1 MWYMENIIQEQEA
14 EGRLGTVNTYRSAL
28 NRLIA
33 FIGDSKDLTFE
44 DITGRR
50 INLFYDFLQ
59 RSGIA
64 NNSIRLYIR
73 ILRTV
78 YNRAVKE
85 EIPGTRLV
93 SPFGCISISETET
106 IKRAISLDFINAISL
121 ADLKSDSK
129 LDIARDFFLFSFYC
143 RGMSFVDMVYLKKCN
158 IIGDTLYYTR
168 SKTGKPLTIK
178 IVGPLRK
185 LIEKYHNEGEYIL
198 PILDPAKGTLYPQ
211 YRTALKRQNTRLKRL
226 SDFLNLPV
234 PLTSYVARHSWA
246 TLAKRNGAPVS
257 VISEA
262 LGHRSE
268 KVTYTY
274 LAALDQEVID
284 KVNEKIVYLMK

>member
-1 MWYMENIIQEQEA
+1 MENIIQEQEA

-121 ADLKSDSK
+121 ADHSK
-129 LDIARDFFLFSFYC
+129 AT
-143 RGMSFVDMVYLKKCN
+143 N
-158 IIGDTLYYTR
+158 INSTWYALE
-168 SKTGKPLTIK
+168 SMESPVVW
-178 IVGPLRK
+178 IVGGK
-185 LIEKYHNEGEYIL
+185 
-198 PILDPAKGTLYPQ
+198 DKGNDY
-211 YRTALKRQNTRLKRL
+211 
-226 SDFLNLPV
+226 
-234 PLTSYVARHSWA
+234 
-246 TLAKRNGAPVS
+246 
-257 VISEA
+257 SE
-262 LGHRSE
+262 LMDLVKE
-268 KVTYTY
+268 KVKAIVC
-274 LAALDQEVID
+274 LGVDNSKIHAAFDGAISLISDATSMEEAVKQSYKYAID
-284 KVNEKIVYLMK
+284 GDVVLLSPACASFDLFQNYEDRGRQFKEAVRNL